1 MIREYK
7 KDPDGSLRVER
18 YEVTEEGTKVF
29 PVCFGGLVEKKGLKK
44 PEEVE
49 AAVEDKRKEAIN
61 ALVGHLLAEGY
72 IKTEIV
78 NKVSGIT
85 GVKCTILVGTK
96 ESRDRY
102 E

>member
-1 MIREYK
+1 MKIEYK
-7 KDPDGSLRVER
+7 KDPDGSISVER

-29 PVCFGGLVEKKGLKK
+29 PVCFGGLVDKEGLK
-44 PEEVE
+44 PEAVE
-49 AAVEDKRKEAIN
+49 AAVEDKRKEVIN
-61 ALVGHLLAEGY
+61 ALVGHLLAEEY
-72 IKTEIV
+72 IKTEVV

>member
-29 PVCFGGLVEKKGLKK
+29 PVCFGGLVDKKGLI
-44 PEEVE
+44 PEAVE
-49 AAVEDKRKEAIN
+49 IAVEDKKKETIN

-72 IKTEIV
+72 IKTEVV

>member
-7 KDPDGSLRVER
+7 KDPDGSLRVEL

-29 PVCFGGLVEKKGLKK
+29 PVCFGGLVEKKGLK
-44 PEEVE
+44 PEAVE
-49 AAVEDKRKEAIN
+49 AAVEEKRKEVIN

>member
-29 PVCFGGLVEKKGLKK
+29 PVRFGGLVEKEGLK
-44 PEEVE
+44 PEDVD
-49 AAVEDKRKEAIN
+49 AAVEEKKKEVIN
-61 ALVGHLLAEGY
+61 DLVGHLLAEGL

-85 GVKCTILVGTK
+85 GVKCSILVGIK
-96 ESRDRY
+96 EEKKD

>member
-1 MIREYK
+1 MKREYK
-7 KDPDGSLRVER
+7 KDPDGSLRVEC

-29 PVCFGGLVEKKGLKK
+29 PVCFGGLVDKEGLK
-44 PEEVE
+44 PEDVE
-49 AAVEDKRKEAIN
+49 AAVEEKKKEVIN
-61 ALVGHLLAEGY
+61 GLVDHLLAEGY

-85 GVKCTILVGTK
+85 GGKCSILVGIK
-96 ESRDRY
+96 EEKKD